1 MTTPVIQPLE
11 SFRLARYVVPIPCY
25 ICGTDNTCDAE
36 FCTHCAAPMALAHQA
51 ASQKIRPRMIAAVGA
66 SGAGKTVYLGMLI
79 DILSQQPKRTQLLAR
94 GAFSI
99 TLQQTTISALSQCRF
114 PSKTPSEPDR
124 WNWVHCQVRRPR
136 QRRPLELILPDMA
149 GDAVLEEV
157 NHPHTFRVV
166 RSFLQKCTA
175 AMILIDAVKL
185 KEGARDPDY
194 FTMKLLSYLNE
205 LGEDGKV
212 GWSRRPV
219 AMIFTKA
226 DQCEEC
232 FDDPAAFARTHAAGL
247 WQHCR
252 QRFGC
257 HRFFATGVA
266 GTCVWRESL
275 SEGRIQ
281 IPLRIEPRGI
291 VEPFEWLLEE
301 LAAQGDKKS

>member
-11 SFRLARYVVPIPCY
+11 SLRLARYAVPIPCY

-79 DILSQQPKRTQLLAR
+79 DILSQQPKQTQLLAR

-99 TLQQTTISALSQCRF
+99 NLQQTTVSALSQCRF
-114 PSKTPSEPDR
+114 PSKTPSEPDC

-136 QRRPLELILPDMA
+136 QRKPLELIVPDMA

-205 LGEDGKV
+205 LGEDGKL

-232 FDDPAAFARTHAAGL
+232 FDDPAGFARTHAAGL

-266 GTCVWRESL
+266 GTCAWQESF
-275 SEGRIQ
+275 SEGRVQ
-281 IPLRIEPRGI
+281 VPLRVEPRGI

-301 LAAQGDKKS
+301 LASQADKKS